1 MDIGFSFLGGVTLRK
16 NPILSKKVKL
26 GDMDQSGIWLHIYT
40 QQIAALILKHNNGM
54 WHNNCTQWGRPLS
67 LIFNV
72 CNMR

>member
-54 WHNNCTQWGRPLS
+54 
-67 LIFNV
+67 
-72 CNMR
+72 